1 MTALCNSS
9 KSDAA
14 RRVGIIAGWGRLP
27 ITIAD
32 TLRDAGYEVN
42 CLGLKWH
49 CEEEII
55 SHVDHFEWLNAAKL
69 GQAIRYFHRRGVCR
83 ATMAGKF
90 HKVDLYRPWVWFRY
104 VPDLTFLKTFYP
116 HFIGRKGDRRDDT
129 LLGTFVRAF
138 GDHGIEFLPATDF
151 APELL
156 VKAGPIAGKP
166 PTPAQL
172 TDIEFG
178 WRIAKQMGGL
188 DIGQSICV
196 KDRAVIAVEAIEG
209 TDASIKRAGEL
220 CKQGGFT
227 VIKVAKPNQDMRFDV
242 PTVGVRTLETMVA
255 AGGKVLAIEADQTI
269 LLDSK
274 EFCDFAARHGIRV
287 VAITMAEEASVAA

>member
-1 MTALCNSS
+1 METSLPRPSS
-9 KSDAA
+9 E

-32 TLRDAGYEVN
+32 ALRASGYEVN

-49 CEEEII
+49 CEEDII
-55 SHVDHFEWLNAAKL
+55 SHVDHFEWLNAARL
-69 GQAIRYFHRRGVCR
+69 GQAVRYFHRRGVPR

-90 HKVDLYRPWVWFRY
+90 HKVDLYRPWAWFRY

-116 HFIGRKGDRRDDT
+116 HFIGRHGDRRDDT

-138 GDHGIEFLPATDF
+138 GERGIEFLPATDF

-156 VKAGPIAGKP
+156 VKAGPIAGAA
-166 PTPAQL
+166 PTASQL
-172 TDIEFG
+172 ADIEFG

-188 DIGQSICV
+188 DIGQSISV
-196 KDRAVIAVEAIEG
+196 KNRAVIAVEAIEG
-209 TDASIKRAGEL
+209 TDESIRRAGEL

-242 PTVGVRTLETMVA
+242 PTVGCRTLETMA
-255 AGGKVLAIEADQTI
+255 KAGGKVLAIEADKTI
-269 LLDSK
+269 LLDNA
-274 EFCDFAARHGIRV
+274 EFCQLAQQLGIRV
-287 VAITMAEEASVAA
+287 VAIAMSEEQQLAA

>member
-1 MTALCNSS
+1 MTRPPE
-9 KSDAA
+9 D

-27 ITIAD
+27 IVVAD
-32 TLRDAGYEVN
+32 SLRHAGYEVN

-49 CEEEII
+49 AEGDIAQ
-55 SHVDHFEWLNAAKL
+55 HVDHFQWLNAARL
-69 GQAIRYFHRRGVCR
+69 GQAVRYFHARGVSQ

-90 HKVDLYRPWVWFRY
+90 HKVDIYRPWAWFRY

-116 HFIGRKGDRRDDT
+116 HFIGRSGDRRDDT

-138 GDHGIEFLPATDF
+138 GERGVTFLPATDF

-156 VKAGPIAGKP
+156 VKAGPLAGKP
-166 PTPAQL
+166 PTTAQQA
-172 TDIEFG
+172 DIEFG

-209 TDASIKRAGEL
+209 TDASIQRAGQL
-220 CKQGGFT
+220 CRAGGFT
-227 VIKVAKPNQDMRFDV
+227 VIKAAKPNQDMRFDV
-242 PTVGVRTLETMVA
+242 PTVGVRTLETMAA
-255 AGGKVLAIEADQTI
+255 AGGKVLAIEADSTI
-269 LLDSK
+269 LLDEP
-274 EFCDFAARHGIRV
+274 EFRQAAQDLGISV
-287 VAITMAEEASVAA
+287 LALAMADKAQAAA